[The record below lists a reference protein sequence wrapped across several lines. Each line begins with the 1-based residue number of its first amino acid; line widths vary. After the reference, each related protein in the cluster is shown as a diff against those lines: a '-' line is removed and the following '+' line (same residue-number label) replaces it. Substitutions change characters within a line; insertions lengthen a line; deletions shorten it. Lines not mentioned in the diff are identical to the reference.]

1 MFNTGTVIGVS
12 ANILGLISTYL
23 YPVFL
28 GGALIYHLYHAFET
42 ARLVMGRRNVD
53 FEKEAAILEHV
64 LPKEK
69 MAKRIA
75 LSLDV
80 KII

>member
-1 MFNTGTVIGVS
+1 
-12 ANILGLISTYL
+12 
-23 YPVFL
+23 L
-28 GGALIYHLYHAFET
+28 GGAWIYHYIKAFET

-53 FEKEAAILEHV
+53 FDEKEAAILEHV

-75 LSLDV
+75 VLSLDV
-80 KII
+80 KIILN

>member
-1 MFNTGTVIGVS
+1 
-12 ANILGLISTYL
+12 L

-28 GGALIYHLYHAFET
+28 GWSFWIYHISLKKAFET

-53 FEKEAAILEHV
+53 FDEKEAAILEHV
-64 LPKEK
+64 LPKVK

-75 LSLDV
+75 VS
-80 KII
+80 KS